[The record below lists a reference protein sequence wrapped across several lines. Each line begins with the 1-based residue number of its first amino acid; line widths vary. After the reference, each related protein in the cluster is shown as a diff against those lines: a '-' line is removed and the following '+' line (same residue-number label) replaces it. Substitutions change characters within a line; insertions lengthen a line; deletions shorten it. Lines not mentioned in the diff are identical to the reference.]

1 MFLTTY
7 CTIWRR
13 SYESSLESIYEA
25 ENTTNAKALR
35 LKELS
40 MMWELT
46 QRWLHWNID
55 TDMRSKGQIIKD
67 M

>member
-13 SYESSLESIYEA
+13 SYESSMKSVYEA